1 MRTNTPVTNVE
12 YELREDSSI
21 VSKTDLKGIITYVNP
36 DFIEA
41 SGFTEQELIGQPHN
55 LLRHPDMPEEAFADM
70 WKMLK
75 AGKPWTGIVK
85 NRRKNGDHYWVIANA
100 TPIFEGGN
108 CVGYMSVRSK
118 PTRQV
123 IEAHE
128 AVYRLFREKRQG
140 NLRIREG
147 KAVNSTSASFILRF
161 FSGMNERSR
170 IVTAFALI
178 QLIFIAV
185 LISALVIERNSMFED
200 RQRATRYAVE
210 TAWGAVE
217 SLGKAVTAG
226 EITVEEGQKRAIS
239 QLKGL
244 RYDGKEYF
252 WINDMQPRMIMH
264 PTKPEMDGKDIGEIK
279 DPNGKT
285 LFIDMVNLVKA
296 NGSGFVS
303 YDWPRP
309 GSDKPVPKI
318 SFVKGYQ
325 PWGWIIGSG
334 IYVDDIDEIVK
345 GQIWKL
351 LIVFLVTTLLMVAMT
366 KSLLNNIVG
375 SLRKASNQLNRI
387 AQGNY
392 SDAIEVQRADEV
404 GLLMYAMKAMQ
415 IRMGFEVSDA
425 RRLANEAMRVKV
437 ALDNVGTG
445 VMIADK
451 NRNIIYMNKSVTNVL
466 TKVENDIRKVM
477 PNFTV
482 TNLMGANIDQFHKN
496 PAHQQQLLGAFSK
509 THATE
514 ITLAGH
520 IFALSACPVI
530 NENGERLGSAIE
542 WRDRTTEVAVEQ
554 EIANIV
560 HAAANGDFSQRIAL
574 EGKEGFFR
582 QIGEGMNELM
592 QTSTDGLNEVARVLG
607 ALSKGDLTE
616 TITNDYYGTFG
627 QLKDD
632 SNTTVEQLT
641 EVITRIKEAAET
653 INTASKEIASGNTDL
668 SQRTEEQASSLEE
681 TAASMEEITSTVK
694 QNADN
699 AKQANQLAAGASAIA
714 VRGGEVVSKVV
725 STMSSIS
732 DSSKK
737 IVDIISVIDGIAFQ
751 TNILALNAA
760 VEAARA
766 GEQGRGFAVVAS
778 EVRNLAQRSAAAAKE
793 IKTLINDSVDKV
805 AAGTDLADKA
815 GKTMEEVVNS
825 VKRVTDIMAEISAA
839 SVEQSSGI
847 EQVNQAIT
855 QMDDVTQQNAALVEQ
870 AAAAAESLEEQAQQ
884 LSEMISTFR
893 VTGERKGRSM
903 STTVSVRHA
912 ASSNAFS
919 FEDAVNAHVK
929 WKIRLVDYINGK
941 SNENLDVDTVSCD
954 DKCDLG
960 RWLYGPAT
968 AHTRLAEYKNL
979 KESHAA
985 FHRSVGS
992 IVKCVHDHRIDEAKN
1007 KLGGEFFQLSNQ
1019 TVRAIQILQG
1029 KVEGS
1034 SGTEGRRLLPT
1045 PQVRSAP
1052 QRPAKSLPKANIS
1065 DDDEWKEF

>member
-1 MRTNTPVTNVE
+1 MRSNTPVTNVE
-12 YELREDSSI
+12 YEIRENSSI
-21 VSKTDLKGIITYVNP
+21 VSRTDLKGIITYVNP

-41 SGFTEQELIGQPHN
+41 SGFTEKELIGQPHN

-70 WKMLK
+70 WTTLK
-75 AGKPWTGIVK
+75 DCKPWTGVVK
-85 NRRKNGDHYWVIANA
+85 NRRKNGDHYWVIANV
-100 TPIFEGGN
+100 TPITESGN
-108 CVGYMSVRSK
+108 CVGYLSVRTK

-123 IEAHE
+123 IDAHA
-128 AVYRLFREKRQG
+128 AVYRRFKEGKQG
-140 NLRIREG
+140 NLRIVAG
-147 KAVNSTSASFILRF
+147 KAVKSARASTILKF

-170 IVTAFALI
+170 IVTAFAI
-178 QLIFIAV
+178 VQLIFIAV

-210 TAWGAVE
+210 TAWGTVE
-217 SLGKAVTAG
+217 SLGKAATAG
-226 EITVEEGQKRAIS
+226 EITVEEAQKRAIT

-264 PTKPEMDGKDIGEIK
+264 PAKPEMDGQDIGGIK
-279 DPNGKT
+279 DPNGKQ

-296 NGSGFVS
+296 NGFGFVS
-303 YDWPRP
+303 YEWPRP

-325 PWGWIIGSG
+325 PWGWVIGSG

-351 LIVFLVTTLLMVAMT
+351 LIVLLVTTLLMVVMT

-392 SDAIEVQRADEV
+392 SDVIEIHRADEV
-404 GLLMYAMKAMQ
+404 GLLMYAMKSMQ
-415 IRMGFEVSDA
+415 IRMGFEVTDA
-425 RRLANEAMRVKV
+425 KRTAEESTRIRV
-437 ALDNVGTG
+437 ALDNID
-445 VMIADK
+445 M
-451 NRNIIYMNKSVTNVL
+451 SVTVSDSNGL
-466 TKVENDIRKVM
+466 LIYFNNSARRLFEKIEAQVM
-477 PNFTV
+477 ARQPNFVVNKLIGEKLTDFFEDEVIKAAYREKMVASRVFDMQMAGRTLRLTAAPVRDDSGEYIGRV
-482 TNLMGANIDQFHKN
+482 TQWL
-496 PAHQQQLLGAFSK
+496 
-509 THATE
+509 
-514 ITLAGH
+514 
-520 IFALSACPVI
+520 
-530 NENGERLGSAIE
+530 
-542 WRDRTTEVAVEQ
+542 DRTVEVAVEQ
-554 EIANIV
+554 EIATIV
-560 HAAANGDFSQRIAL
+560 NAASKGDFGHRVSL

-582 QIGEGMNELM
+582 QIGNDMNNLM
-592 QTSTDGLNEVARVLG
+592 QISATSLDEVVRVLG
-607 ALSKGDLTE
+607 ALAKGDLTQ
-616 TITNDYYGTFG
+616 TISNEYHGTFG
-627 QLKDD
+627 QVKDD

-699 AKQANQLAAGASAIA
+699 AKQANQLAAGASEIA
-714 VRGGEVVSKVV
+714 VRGGEVVGKVV
-725 STMSSIS
+725 ATMSSIS

-805 AAGTDLADKA
+805 AVGTDLADKA
-815 GKTMEEVVNS
+815 GKTMDEVVYS

-870 AAAAAESLEEQAQQ
+870 AAAAAESLEEQAEQ
-884 LSEMISTFR
+884 LTELISSFHL
-893 VTGERKGRSM
+893 TGERRVGGTRSGRQQ
-903 STTVSVRHA
+903 A
-912 ASSNAFS
+912 
-919 FEDAVNAHVK
+919 
-929 WKIRLVDYINGK
+929 
-941 SNENLDVDTVSCD
+941 
-954 DKCDLG
+954 
-960 RWLYGPAT
+960 
-968 AHTRLAEYKNL
+968 
-979 KESHAA
+979 
-985 FHRSVGS
+985 
-992 IVKCVHDHRIDEAKN
+992 
-1007 KLGGEFFQLSNQ
+1007 
-1019 TVRAIQILQG
+1019 
-1029 KVEGS
+1029 
-1034 SGTEGRRLLPT
+1034 LPT
-1045 PQVRSAP
+1045 PPVRSAP
-1052 QRPAKSLPKANIS
+1052 QRPAKPMPKVNIS